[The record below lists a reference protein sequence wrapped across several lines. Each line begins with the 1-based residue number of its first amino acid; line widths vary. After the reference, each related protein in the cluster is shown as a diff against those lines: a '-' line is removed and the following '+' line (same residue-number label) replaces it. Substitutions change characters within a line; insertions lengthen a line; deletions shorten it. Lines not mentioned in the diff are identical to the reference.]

1 MDINAWEGV
10 KTKLSLNSS
19 RKPYF
24 WECSVYSASLVHIE
38 FVIWTCVDI
47 YKRKNWLM
55 EEPAFFNILS
65 EGFENLKISGVFL
78 I

>member
-55 EEPAFFNILS
+55 EEPAFLTFS
-65 EGFENLKISGVFL
+65 VKGLKILRFLVFF
-78 I
+78 